1 MAEASLIE
9 TGDPAILAALLASI
23 GAAAFVCAVFYPRL
37 ARPLLSEQRS
47 AVFEA
52 LLRGETAVETIRP
65 TRSIRRAQEFALQT
79 VAQHGRPNRE
89 RLIRRQIAAAGLD
102 WRVSRYA
109 LCCLGLAVALFAALA
124 PWLPFTVA
132 TVIAIAAAWFFP
144 KWCLAFLADRRRRKF
159 LAAFGAAVDMIVRG
173 AKSGLSLMD
182 CLAIVATD
190 AEEPV
195 RGEFEAILSQLR
207 AGVPLKAAMERLG
220 GVMPAAEVRF
230 FLLIM
235 SIQSQ
240 TGGNLTTALGN
251 LAGVLRDRQ
260 KLAVKVRIASAEAR
274 VSALIIAAL
283 PFGVIAATAMFAPDY
298 IAMLWRDEA
307 GRRLAGICA
316 VWLGLGIVVI
326 RHMARIEP

>member
-1 MAEASLIE
+1 M
-9 TGDPAILAALLASI
+9 
-23 GAAAFVCAVFYPRL
+23 
-37 ARPLLSEQRS
+37 
-47 AVFEA
+47 
-52 LLRGETAVETIRP
+52 
-65 TRSIRRAQEFALQT
+65 
-79 VAQHGRPNRE
+79 
-89 RLIRRQIAAAGLD
+89 
-102 WRVSRYA
+102 
-109 LCCLGLAVALFAALA
+109 LAVAVFAALA
-124 PWLPFTVA
+124 PLLAFTVA
-132 TVIAIAAAWFFP
+132 TGVAIVAAWLIP
-144 KWCLAFLADRRRRKF
+144 KWCLAFLANRRRLKF

-190 AEEPV
+190 ADEPV
-195 RGEFEAILSQLR
+195 RREFEAILSQMR
-207 AGVPLKAAMERLG
+207 AGVPLKAAMEKLSAI
-220 GVMPAAEVRF
+220 MPAAEVRF
-230 FLLIM
+230 FVLIM

-298 IAMLWRDEA
+298 IAMLWKDEA
-307 GRRLAGICA
+307 GRRLAAICA
-316 VWLGLGIVVI
+316 GWLALGIVVI

>member
-1 MAEASLIE
+1 MIE
-9 TGDPAILAALLASI
+9 TGHPAILAALLASF
-23 GAAAFVCAVFYPRL
+23 GAAALICALFYPRL
-37 ARPLLSEQRS
+37 ARPPLSQQRS

-52 LLRGETAVETIRP
+52 LLRGDTVQEAVRP
-65 TRSIRRAQEFALQT
+65 TRSIRRAQEFALQS
-79 VAQHGRPNRE
+79 VARHERPSRE
-89 RLIRRQIAAAGLD
+89 RIVQRQIAAAGLH
-102 WRVSRYA
+102 WTVSRYA
-109 LCCLGLAVALFAALA
+109 MCCLMLAVAIFAALA
-124 PWLPFTVA
+124 MWLPLSVA
-132 TVIAIAAAWFFP
+132 TGAAIAAGWFIP
-144 KWCLAFLADRRRRKF
+144 KWGLATLAARRRRKF

-190 AEEPV
+190 ADEPV
-195 RGEFEAILSQLR
+195 RREFDAILSQLR
-207 AGVPLKAAMERLG
+207 AGVPLTAAMEKLSA
-220 GVMPAAEVRF
+220 VMPAAEVRF
-230 FLLIM
+230 FVLIM

-283 PFGVIAATAMFAPDY
+283 PFAVIAATAMLAPDY
-298 IAMLWRDEA
+298 IALLWRDEA
-307 GRRLAGICA
+307 GRRLAAISA
-316 VWLGLGIVVI
+316 AWLGLGILVI

>member
-1 MAEASLIE
+1 MIE
-9 TGDPAILAALLASI
+9 TGHPAILAALLASI
-23 GAAAFVCAVFYPRL
+23 GAAAFVCALFYPRL
-37 ARPLLSEQRS
+37 ARPRLSEQRS

-52 LLRGETAVETIRP
+52 LLRGETALETIRP

-79 VAQHGRPNRE
+79 VAQHGQSNRE
-89 RLIRRQIAAAGLD
+89 RLIRRRIVAAGLD

-109 LCCLGLAVALFAALA
+109 LCCLMLAVAAFAALA
-124 PWLPFTVA
+124 PWLPFTVSTA
-132 TVIAIAAAWFFP
+132 IAIAAAWFVP
-144 KWCLAFLADRRRRKF
+144 KWCLAFLADRRRRTF

-195 RGEFEAILSQLR
+195 RQEFDAVLSQLR
-207 AGVPLKAAMERLG
+207 AGVPLKVAMEKLG

-230 FLLIM
+230 FVLIM

-240 TGGNLTTALGN
+240 TGGNLTTALRN

>member
-1 MAEASLIE
+1 MIE
-9 TGDPAILAALLASI
+9 TGHPAILAALLASI
-23 GAAAFVCAVFYPRL
+23 GAAAFICALFYPHL

-52 LLRGETAVETIRP
+52 LLRGETALEASRP
-65 TRSIRRAQEFALQT
+65 TRSIRRAQESALQT
-79 VAQHGRPNRE
+79 VAQHGRPSRE
-89 RLIRRQIAAAGLD
+89 LLIRRQIAAAGLD
-102 WRVSRYA
+102 WPVSHYA
-109 LCCLGLAVALFAALA
+109 ACCLLLAVAVFAALA
-124 PWLPFTVA
+124 PLLPFTAA
-132 TVIAIAAAWFFP
+132 TAMAIPAAWFIP
-144 KWCLAFLADRRRRKF
+144 KWRLAYLAGRRRRKF

-195 RGEFEAILSQLR
+195 RREFAAILSQLR
-207 AGVPLKAAMERLG
+207 AGVPLKAAMEKLSG
-220 GVMPAAEVRF
+220 IMPAAEVRF
-230 FLLIM
+230 FALIM

-240 TGGNLTTALGN
+240 TGGNLTKPLSN

-307 GRRLAGICA
+307 GRRLAAICA

>member
-1 MAEASLIE
+1 LLE
-9 TGDPAILAALLASI
+9 TDHPAILATLLASV
-23 GAAAFVCAVFYPRL
+23 GAAAFICALFYPRL
-37 ARPLLSEQRS
+37 ARPRLSEQRS

-52 LLRGETAVETIRP
+52 LLRGETALEAIRP
-65 TRSIRRAQEFALQT
+65 TRSIRRAQESALQT
-79 VAQHGRPNRE
+79 VAQHRRPSRE
-89 RLIRRQIAAAGLD
+89 LIIRRQMAAAGLD
-102 WRVSRYA
+102 WPVWRYA
-109 LCCLGLAVALFAALA
+109 TCCFLLAAAVFAALA
-124 PWLPFTVA
+124 LWLPLTIA
-132 TVIAIAAAWFFP
+132 TAAAIAAAWFIP
-144 KWCLAFLADRRRRKF
+144 KWCLAFLADRRRRTF

-195 RGEFEAILSQLR
+195 RQEFDAILSQLR
-207 AGVPLKAAMERLG
+207 AGVPLKTAMEKLG

-230 FLLIM
+230 FVLIM

>member
-1 MAEASLIE
+1 LLE
-9 TGDPAILAALLASI
+9 TGHPAILAALLASI
-23 GAAAFVCAVFYPRL
+23 GAAAFICALFYPRL
-37 ARPLLSEQRS
+37 ARPRLSEQRS

-52 LLRGETAVETIRP
+52 LLRGETALEAIRP
-65 TRSIRRAQEFALQT
+65 TRSIRRAQEFALRS
-79 VAQHGRPNRE
+79 VAQHGRPSRE
-89 RLIRRQIAAAGLD
+89 RLIQRQIAAAGLD
-102 WRVSRYA
+102 WPVSRYA
-109 LCCLGLAVALFAALA
+109 MCCLLLAVAVFAALA
-124 PWLPFTVA
+124 PWLPFSLATGVA
-132 TVIAIAAAWFFP
+132 IVAAWFLP
-144 KWCLAFLADRRRRKF
+144 KWCLAVLADRRRRKF

-195 RGEFEAILSQLR
+195 RREFEAILSQLR
-207 AGVPLKAAMERLG
+207 AGVPLKAAMEKLSG
-220 GVMPAAEVRF
+220 IMPAAEVRF
-230 FLLIM
+230 FVLIM

-240 TGGNLTTALGN
+240 TGGNLTAALGN

-274 VSALIIAAL
+274 VSALIIATL
-283 PFGVIAATAMFAPDY
+283 PFAVIAATAMLAPDY

-307 GRRLAGICA
+307 GQRLAAICA
-316 VWLGLGIVVI
+316 VWLALGIVVT